1 VSEEINE
8 DDVLDEMIRDLQDRL
23 RERTLEFED
32 RMRINDRLLKAIALR
47 RKKRGR
53 GRGFNLGQD

>member
-1 VSEEINE
+1 MSDDIDE
-8 DDVLDEMIRDLQDRL
+8 DSVLDEIIRDLRTRLDDRDL
-23 RERTLEFED
+23 DFED
-32 RMRINDRLLKAIALR
+32 RMRVNDRLLKAIALR

>member
-23 RERTLEFED
+23 RERPLEFED

-53 GRGFNLGQD
+53 GRGFNLGQE